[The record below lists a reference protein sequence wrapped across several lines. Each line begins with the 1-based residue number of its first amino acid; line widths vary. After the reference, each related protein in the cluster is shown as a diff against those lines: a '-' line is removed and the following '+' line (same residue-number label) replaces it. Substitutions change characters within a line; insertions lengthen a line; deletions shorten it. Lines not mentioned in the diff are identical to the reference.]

1 MGESH
6 ENKED
11 EMAEYKF
18 GDGIKKFFLA
28 GVGAVA
34 ITAEKGQEIIGELV
48 KKGELTVEQG
58 KELNKDLQ
66 RSFKESMNE
75 RGVDIDELSQ
85 KISKMS
91 TDELT
96 KIKEQIAAAQELIA
110 ERLKKAEDNVVDAAD
125 VVEEAVENAADAAE
139 EKAEDA
145 CDKAEEAC
153 DKAEEK
159 VEEIKEAVKEASEE

>member
-1 MGESH
+1 
-6 ENKED
+6 
-11 EMAEYKF
+11 MADFKLS
-18 GDGIKKFFLA
+18 DGIKTFFLA

-34 ITAEKGQEIIGELV
+34 LTAEKSQEIIGELV

-75 RGVDIDELSQ
+75 RGVDIDELTQ

-91 TDELT
+91 TDELA
-96 KIKEQIAAAQELIA
+96 KIKEQIASVQDLIA
-110 ERLKKAEDNVVDAAD
+110 ERLKKAEDDVVIAAD

-139 EKAEDA
+139 EKTEDA

>member
-1 MGESH
+1 
-6 ENKED
+6 
-11 EMAEYKF
+11 MAEYKF

-48 KKGELTVEQG
+48 KKE
-58 KELNKDLQ
+58 DLQ

>member
-1 MGESH
+1 
-6 ENKED
+6 
-11 EMAEYKF
+11 MADYKI

>member
-1 MGESH
+1 
-6 ENKED
+6 
-11 EMAEYKF
+11 MADYKL

-58 KELNKDLQ
+58 KELNKDFQ
-66 RSFKESMNE
+66 KNFKDSMNE
-75 RGVDIDELSQ
+75 RGVNIDELSQ

-91 TDELT
+91 TDELA
-96 KIKEQIAAAQELIA
+96 KIKEQIAAAQEMIT
-110 ERLKKAEDNVVDAAD
+110 ERLKKAEEDVVDAAD
-125 VVEEAVENAADAAE
+125 VVEEDAEDAAE
-139 EKAEDA
+139 TADEKVEEVKEAAEEISEAA

-153 DKAEEK
+153 GKAEEK
-159 VEEIKEAVKEASEE
+159 IEEVKEAVKEAAEE

>member
-1 MGESH
+1 
-6 ENKED
+6 
-11 EMAEYKF
+11 MADYKL

>member
-1 MGESH
+1 MD
-6 ENKED
+6 K
-11 EMAEYKF
+11 MF
-18 GDGIKKFFLA
+18 GDGIKKFILM
-28 GVGAVA
+28 GIGAAAMTV
-34 ITAEKGQEIIGELV
+34 EKSQQMVDELV

-96 KIKEQIAAAQELIA
+96 KIKEQIAAAQEMIS
-110 ERLKKAEDNVVDAAD
+110 ERLKKVEDDVVDAAD
-125 VVEEAVENAADAAE
+125 VAEEAAEDAAEAAE
-139 EKAEDA
+139 EKVEEAKEAAAEV
-145 CDKAEEAC
+145 AEEAC

-159 VEEIKEAVKEASEE
+159 IEEVKEAVKEAAEE